1 MTNVSSP
8 LRGIRVVEFGD
19 RIAVGGCGSV
29 LAALGAEVILAE
41 PPDHHGRDKWG
52 TGNAARIGKQVLPT
66 TDSRLAM
73 HLAQADVVLLSSDVS
88 GRPTTEH
95 SRATNSPVVCDIT
108 AYGSTGPLAGRP
120 DPDALVQAISG
131 LADTTG
137 EPDGPPLV
145 CGFPAAEALAA
156 LLAVAGII
164 AALRERTA
172 SRSGQSVEIAL
183 YDCVFST
190 FAAFLPFPLAGESV
204 TRAGNRHVLCSP
216 WNVYDAQD
224 GSLVI
229 CTATDEQWTGLCRV
243 MNRPDLGADASLAR
257 GRDRVA
263 QRERVDAAVAAWAAT
278 VARAEG
284 ATLLE
289 AEGIPAGPIQPVDSL
304 ASEPNLVHRS
314 LLTVASGQFI
324 MPSAIRHFASD
335 GATRANRAEI
345 ARPTPNAL
353 PLRGLIVL
361 DMGQFTTAPLVA
373 RHLAALGATVLK
385 IESASGDASRAWT
398 PQRDGL
404 SYFFALSNSD
414 KQSVRLDLRD
424 ATDLAR
430 FRSLLTTSDVLV
442 ENLKPGSLARL
453 GLSPDELAGLR
464 PGLVYCAISGFG
476 ADSAYPGRPAF
487 DTVVQAMSGMMDL
500 THYAL
505 APQKVG
511 ISLADVLGGLF
522 GLIGTI
528 AALYARDTTGQGA
541 QLDIAMHDAG
551 AWITQW
557 RPALVDAKDAAHV
570 VRCCDGYAVVM
581 GPLDAPSASLTRAAL
596 VEHLIAAGRRAAPVL
611 TVGEVAASAQ
621 VRARSLL
628 VETHDTAGSA
638 WPAFASPI
646 RMDRTPPQVRGAI
659 GRLGEAN
666 GTLV

>member
-1 MTNVSSP
+1 MTSASSP
-8 LRGIRVVEFGD
+8 LRGIRVIEFGD
-19 RIAVGGCGSV
+19 RVAVGGCGSV
-29 LAALGAEVILAE
+29 LAALGAAVILVE
-41 PPDHHGRDKWG
+41 PADHHGHHKWA
-52 TGNAARIGKQVLPT
+52 TGEAARIGKHVLAA
-66 TDSRLAM
+66 TDSRLAT
-73 HLAQADVVLLSSDVS
+73 HLAEADVVLLSSDVS
-88 GRPTTEH
+88 GRPSIEH
-95 SRATNSPVVCDIT
+95 AHRINGLVVCDIT
-108 AYGSTGPLAGRP
+108 AYGSTGPLADRP
-120 DPDALVQAISG
+120 DPDALVQAMSG

-145 CGFPAAEALAA
+145 CGFPAAEGLAA
-156 LLAVAGII
+156 LFAVAGII
-164 AALRERTA
+164 AALRERAA
-172 SRSGQSVEIAL
+172 SRSGQNIEIAL

-216 WNVYDAQD
+216 WNVYGAQD

-229 CTATDEQWTGLCRV
+229 CTATDEQWLGLCRV
-243 MNRPDLGADASLAR
+243 MNRPDLANDPRLAR

-263 QRERVDAAVAAWAAT
+263 ARERVDAAVAAWAAT
-278 VARAEG
+278 VPRAEG
-284 ATLLE
+284 AALLE
-289 AEGIPAGPIQPVDSL
+289 AEGIPAGPIQPVAAL

-314 LLTVASGQFI
+314 LLRATSGRCV
-324 MPSAIRHFASD
+324 MPSAIRHFGGD
-335 GATRANRAEI
+335 GSSRAVPAEI
-345 ARPTPNAL
+345 ARPTANAL
-353 PLRGLIVL
+353 PLRGLVVL

-385 IESASGDASRAWT
+385 IESANGDASRAWT

-414 KQSVRLDLRD
+414 KKSVRLDLRD
-424 ATDLAR
+424 PADLER
-430 FRSLLTTSDVLV
+430 FRSLISTADVLV

-453 GLSPDELAGLR
+453 GLSPHELAALR

-522 GLIGTI
+522 GLIGAM

-541 QLDIAMHDAG
+541 QLDIAMQDAG

-557 RPALVDAKDAAHV
+557 RPASVDANDAAHV
-570 VRCCDGYAVVM
+570 VRCSDGHVAVM
-581 GPLDAPSASLTRAAL
+581 GPLDEPSVSLTREAL
-596 VEHLIAAGRRAAPVL
+596 VQQLIAAGRQAAPVL
-611 TVGEVAASAQ
+611 TVGEVARSAQ

-628 VETHDTAGSA
+628 VETRDAAGSA

-646 RMDRTPPQVRGAI
+646 RMDRTPARVRGAI

-666 GTLV
+666 DTLG